1 MLVTG
6 TTKNS
11 RLVELKKYLITD
23 IFTKQYVSNGSR
35 YSDGVDYTNSI
46 SGICVTYY
54 IGGIKFIDDYA
65 ASATTFC
72 VQSTSSISNSP
83 NFINVPYYKNP
94 NMENIISN
102 PKINDD
108 VFIERQ
114 EMSAFE
120 NNYKL
125 QYICS
130 LIDLNTYAGGKYFNI
145 INNT

>member
-23 IFTKQYVSNGSR
+23 VFTEQYVCGGSVL
-35 YSDGVDYTNSI
+35 SDGVDYTNSI
-46 SGICVTYY
+46 SGVCVTYY
-54 IGGIKFIDDYA
+54 IGGIKFIDIA
-65 ASATTFC
+65 ATSATTFC
-72 VQSTSSISNSP
+72 VSSTSSIPDNP
-83 NFINVPYYKNP
+83 NFIDEPYYKDP
-94 NMENIISN
+94 NKENIISN

-108 VFIERQ
+108 VFIDRQ
-114 EMSAFE
+114 EMSAFD

-125 QYICS
+125 RYICT

-145 INNT
+145 VNNT